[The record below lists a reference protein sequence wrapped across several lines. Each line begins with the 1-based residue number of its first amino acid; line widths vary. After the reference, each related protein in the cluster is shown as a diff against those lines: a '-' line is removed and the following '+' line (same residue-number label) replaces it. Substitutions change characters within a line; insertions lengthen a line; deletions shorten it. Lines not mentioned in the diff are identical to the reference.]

1 MELVG
6 SEGLRFG
13 KPARYGPSSFPPPA
27 PRLTHLLAA
36 WTRGEKDALEQLT
49 PLVYAELRR
58 LAQWHLTRERRGHT
72 LQATALVNEAYL
84 RLVDVDR
91 VQWQDRAHFFA
102 MAARQMRRILIDAA
116 RARGNQKRGGDV
128 LKVSLTQGLGVP
140 DRPEDLIALDEALEA
155 LGEIDERRARVVEMR
170 FFGGLSVE
178 EVAEVLEGFS
188 RHGQAGLEAGEG
200 VVGTGASKA
209 VTRLSVTSA
218 GEKFRMAF
226 IGRPRPRARP
236 RDRCDSGCT
245 LPASGGWLA
254 GSLAILFVLTR
265 SREHGSAMG
274 GNGTFPLDGAGN

>member
-1 MELVG
+1 M
-6 SEGLRFG
+6 
-13 KPARYGPSSFPPPA
+13 ARIASPPA
-27 PRLTHLLAA
+27 PGITHLLAA
-36 WTRGEKDALEQLT
+36 WARGEKDALEQLT

-84 RLVDVDR
+84 RLVDIDR

-170 FFGGLSVE
+170 FFGGLSVD
-178 EVAEVLEGFS
+178 EVAEVLKVS
-188 RHGQAGLEAGEG
+188 SDTVKRDWKLA
-200 VVGTGASKA
+200 KA
-209 VTRLSVTSA
+209 WL
-218 GEKFRMAF
+218 
-226 IGRPRPRARP
+226 GRELRKR
-236 RDRCDSGCT
+236 
-245 LPASGGWLA
+245 
-254 GSLAILFVLTR
+254 
-265 SREHGSAMG
+265 
-274 GNGTFPLDGAGN
+274 